1 MAVIR
6 LPNNWA
12 PRDYQYPLWEYLE
25 GGGRRAVAIWH
36 RRAGKDDVC
45 LHWTAKAATL
55 RVGTYWHMLPEA
67 SQARKAIWE
76 AVNPHTGKRRID
88 EAFPQAIRSTTREQ
102 EMMIRLFNGSTW
114 QVVGSDNW
122 NSLVGSPPV
131 GLVYSEWALADP
143 TSWAYLRPILAENGG
158 WVLFITTPRG
168 DNHAKTMYELS
179 LKSEGHFAQLLPADK
194 TGVFTPEQL
203 ESELLEY
210 VQEYGKTRGEA
221 LFNQEFMV
229 SFSPAFAGKAVY
241 PEFDRDA
248 HVADKPLLPIVYEAI
263 ENGETQVIRGWDH
276 TGLHPGCVL
285 TYLLGNT
292 WMVFKEFW
300 DDDAMLT
307 DFAEAV
313 KIWCGQNLPSDTTY
327 KDIGDPAGNKTR
339 DANKKT
345 AADYIR
351 EHVGINISPG
361 VQTFKVR
368 RECVAARLNRRDGFL
383 MDPTECN
390 LLLEGFLGGYGY
402 PEIGKSGVFKDTIT
416 GKDKDKYCD
425 VHDALQYPATK
436 IFGPSMRTTFET
448 QPEPVRSWAAL

>member
-1 MAVIR
+1 VR
-6 LPNNWA
+6 LPFGTA
-12 PRDYQYPLWEYLE
+12 AD
-25 GGGRRAVAIWH
+25 
-36 RRAGKDDVC
+36 RAGKDDVC
-45 LHWTAKAATL
+45 LHWAARAAVL
-55 RVGTYWHMLPEA
+55 RPGTYWHMLPEA

-88 EAFPQAIRSTTREQ
+88 EAFPQEIRQTTREQ

-168 DNHAKTMYELS
+168 DNHAKTSYELA
-179 LKSEGHFAQLLPADK
+179 LTTDGYFAELLSADK
-194 TGVFTPEQL
+194 TGVFSEEQL
-203 ESELLEY
+203 ESER
-210 VQEYGKTRGEA
+210 QEYIAQYGKSRGEA

-241 PEFDRDA
+241 HEFDRDV
-248 HVADKPLLPIVYEAI
+248 HVASDSLLPVVCKAI
-263 ENGETQVIRGWDH
+263 DSGNPQVIRGWDH
-276 TGLHPGCVL
+276 TGLHPACVL
-285 TYLLGNT
+285 TYLLNNT
-292 WMVFKEFW
+292 WIIFKEFW
-300 DDDAMLT
+300 DEDAAAV

-313 KIWCGQNLPSDTTY
+313 KIWCGINLPTETTY
-327 KDIGDPAGNKTR
+327 KDIGDPAGNTTR

-345 AADYIR
+345 AGQYIR
-351 EHVGINISPG
+351 EHCGISISPG

-368 RECVAARLNRRDGFL
+368 RESVASRLNRRDGFL
-383 MDPTECN
+383 MDPTECP

-402 PEIGKSGVFKDTIT
+402 PEIGKSGVYKETIT

-436 IFGPSMRTTFET
+436 LFGPSRK
-448 QPEPVRSWAAL
+448 QINKPKPPQQQSWMTL